1 MPPQKPQHGDISR
14 CGMDYDQ
21 QLAEYLAR
29 KGLELWRAGSWD
41 GLLSL
46 IVISLQYR
54 KIRYLREACRRANAL
69 RLTERNETWRTAF
82 EIFTHAPPPKLEDLA
97 NDTGSDFTLR

>member
-1 MPPQKPQHGDISR
+1 
-14 CGMDYDQ
+14 MDFET
-21 QLAEYLAR
+21 QLVEYLAR

-46 IVISLQYR
+46 TVILHLYR
-54 KIRYLREACRRANAL
+54 RNRYLREALRRANAQ

-82 EIFTHAPPPKLEDLA
+82 EIFTRAPPPKLEDLA
-97 NDTGSDFTLR
+97 NDTDSDFRLR